1 MNSTHKGFPYYSP
14 GHVRGRAPVIM
25 MKKTT
30 STDVNN
36 TSASRLEAIRSVALR
51 MFVNEGYQAVSLRQL
66 AVHAGMQA
74 GSLYHYFESKQC
86 LLFELIEEHEYHLLH
101 CVSKTPLARFDPR
114 SALGHYLDAYLRFA
128 LPRRQWHLLST
139 RESYCLETAQRA
151 KIEGLRA
158 KQERLLKEVISLGMV
173 GGRFQVDDLN
183 IAVAAVRDM
192 LNGTVLGPLSNDLS
206 TEVLIKGVQRMVLR
220 SLAC

>member
-1 MNSTHKGFPYYSP
+1 MNITCCT
-14 GHVRGRAPVIM
+14 V
-25 MKKTT
+25 
-30 STDVNN
+30 
-36 TSASRLEAIRSVALR
+36 SA
-51 MFVNEGYQAVSLRQL
+51 
-66 AVHAGMQA
+66 
-74 GSLYHYFESKQC
+74 
-86 LLFELIEEHEYHLLH
+86 
-101 CVSKTPLARFDPR
+101 KTPLARFDPR